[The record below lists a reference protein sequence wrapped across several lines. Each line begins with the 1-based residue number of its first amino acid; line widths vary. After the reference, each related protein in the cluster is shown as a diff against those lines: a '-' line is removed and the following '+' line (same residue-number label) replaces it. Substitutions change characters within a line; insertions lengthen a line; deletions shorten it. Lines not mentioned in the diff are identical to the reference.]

1 MSRPSSVSR
10 SATPFSPLRSRCS
23 SPSASTTVTDT
34 VSVPPP
40 SNPMSTRTLSPLAAI
55 AHQLCQHAVGRVGV
69 DERDAHPVE
78 AGPWLVVDQ
87 LDALG
92 AQFGE
97 LGVEVVDLV
106 CDVVHPRAALGEET
120 PDRGVVC

>member
-34 VSVPPP
+34 VSVLPP
-40 SNPMSTRTLSPLAAI
+40 SKPMSTRTLSSLAAI
-55 AHQLCQHAVGRVGV
+55 AHQLCQHAVGRVGM

-78 AGPWLVVDQ
+78 AGPRLVVDQ
-87 LDALG
+87 LDAAR
-92 AQFGE
+92 AQLGE
-97 LGVEVVDLV
+97 LRVEVVDLV
-106 CDVVHPRAALGEET
+106 RDVVHPRAALGEK
-120 PDRGVVC
+120 PADRRVL